1 MPAYTDLSST
11 AQTAYAQVVEVV
23 LGAEHARS
31 VADLSG
37 SFTSKQV
44 KGHKYWYYQYTEPA
58 GKLRQVFVGPDNE
71 VVRALVAQKNA
82 HAVTAP
88 LAPLVRS
95 ALVLGCTEVLPKH
108 FKVLKR
114 LSEYGFFNA
123 GGVLVGTHA
132 FIALGNMLGV
142 RWGDAAQT
150 QDIDFAHAGKR
161 MALALAPSLEVQTHE
176 AIASLDMGFLP
187 IVGLAGKGGATYLNP
202 QEPDFRLDFLTT
214 LHRGGEKPYEH
225 PQLHVTL
232 QPLKFMEFSLEQVQQ
247 AAILA
252 KAGALLVNVPHP
264 ARFALHKLLV
274 AGERAGTFQ
283 AKASKDLRQAGA
295 LLEVLREMRAWEV
308 EEAWQDLLGRG
319 PGWIARI
326 SRSLVML
333 DRLFP
338 ALHVLGWLRTK
349 A

>member
-1 MPAYTDLSST
+1 
-11 AQTAYAQVVEVV
+11 
-23 LGAEHARS
+23 
-31 VADLSG
+31 
-37 SFTSKQV
+37 V

-71 VVRALVAQKNA
+71 AVRALVVRKNT
-82 HAVTAP
+82 HTVTTP

-95 ALVLGCTEVLPKH
+95 ALALGCTEVLPKH

-114 LSEYGFFNA
+114 LSEYGFFSA
-123 GGVLVGTHA
+123 GGMLAGTHA
-132 FIALGNMLGV
+132 FMALGNMLGV
-142 RWGDAAQT
+142 RWGDATQT
-150 QDIDFAHAGKR
+150 QDIDFAHAGKS

-187 IVGLAGKGGATYLNP
+187 IIGLAGKGGATYLNP
-202 QEPDFRLDFLTT
+202 REPDFRLDFLTT
-214 LHRGGEKPYEH
+214 LHRGGENSYEH

-252 KAGALLVNVPHP
+252 KVGALLVNVPHP
-264 ARFALHKLLV
+264 ARFALHKLIV

-295 LLEVLREMRAWEV
+295 LLEVLRETRAWEV
-308 EEAWQDLLGRG
+308 DEAWQDLLGRG
-319 PGWIARI
+319 PGWITRV

-338 ALHVLGWLRTK
+338 ALHVLEWLRIK
-349 A
+349 P